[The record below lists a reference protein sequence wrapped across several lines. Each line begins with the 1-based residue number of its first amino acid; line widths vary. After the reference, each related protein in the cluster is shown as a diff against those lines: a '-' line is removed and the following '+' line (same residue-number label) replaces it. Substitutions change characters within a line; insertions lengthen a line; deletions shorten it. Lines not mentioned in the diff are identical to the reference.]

1 MTRRN
6 RGFSLIEI
14 LLALAIIGII
24 AGIAIPSFLGSRAQA
39 RYIGDAR
46 ANTEVIRQSLENFRA
61 DNGQY
66 PAGTLVWSK
75 GVPPVPNPLPNVAFK
90 DSTKLDFTV
99 TVNAD
104 RLSYTI
110 TSTDPQ
116 QGNKQI
122 YKVDQTG
129 QIVP

>member
-46 ANTEVIRQSLENFRA
+46 ANTEVIRQNLENFRA

-66 PAGTLVWSK
+66 PAGTYVWTK
-75 GVPPVPNPLPNVAFK
+75 GAPPDPNPLPNVAFK

-99 TVNAD
+99 TVNDD
-104 RLSYTI
+104 RLTYTI
-110 TSTDPQ
+110 SSTDPS